1 MNYRPVKHNT
11 IKSIAALCKTGAT
24 IVSRKDALKWQ
35 CTVTGIHG
43 TDVSNAVKA
52 VRIAMYTIRTGCYVY
67 YSDRLRGKNAAE
79 VYKTKTG
86 FRYPLSKD
94 RKKQYKIQSGEMLSV
109 CMTSDFFLE
118 EADEWRDEAWN
129 IMRERCD
136 VVFLLLTKRPERIRK
151 CLPEDWGDGWEN
163 IFLNVTCETQRRA
176 DERLPLLLEL
186 PFKHK
191 GVYCAPLLEAIT
203 IGKYLDS
210 GQIEQVA
217 CGGENYGGA
226 RPCDFDWI
234 KALREECASR
244 DITFCFMETGTTFI
258 KDGREYKIES
268 KRLQNLQAFRSGISY
283 QGRKLHF
290 AFRDSFG
297 NLIPEEDLYMPH
309 WAKKCDTC
317 SFKILCNGCFD
328 CGACSG

>member
-1 MNYRPVKHNT
+1 MQNGRNYCFKKGRTKMAMHSNWNPWHGC
-11 IKSIAALCKTGAT
+11 IKCSEGC
-24 IVSRKDALKWQ
+24 Q
-35 CTVTGIHG
+35 
-43 TDVSNAVKA
+43 N
-52 VRIAMYTIRTGCYVY
+52 CYVY

-118 EADEWRDEAWN
+118 EADEWRDEAWH
-129 IMRERCD
+129 IMRERSD
-136 VVFLLLTKRPERIRK
+136 VVFLLLTKRPGRIRK

-176 DERLPLLLEL
+176 DERIPLLLDL

-191 GVYCAPLLEAIT
+191 GVYCAPLLEAVT

-226 RPCDFDWI
+226 RPCDFDWV
-234 KALREECASR
+234 KALREECALR

-268 KRLQNLQAFRSGISY
+268 KRLQNLQAFRSGLSY

-290 AFRDSFG
+290 ALRDSSG
-297 NLIPEEDLYMPH
+297 SLIPEEDLYMPH